1 MQWRD
6 CSLVSDAGAS
16 SAIVLYYHAPAAT
29 PLHCHTRIMPSQPDY
44 YAILEVSPSASPEV
58 ITSAYRSL
66 ARKYHPDA
74 NRSPEAGAKMKAIN
88 AAYDVLGDRDKR
100 ATYDR
105 QRTAAAKV
113 TPAPATPPASPS
125 PAPEESPSQ
134 RVWAVLASPAFG
146 AFVVAFII
154 AYVALAFITDAIAP
168 RISETLLALL
178 AVLVALAA
186 TWLLR
191 RPRK

>member
-1 MQWRD
+1 M
-6 CSLVSDAGAS
+6 
-16 SAIVLYYHAPAAT
+16 
-29 PLHCHTRIMPSQPDY
+29 RIMPSQPDY

-74 NRSPEAGAKMKAIN
+74 NRSPESDAKMKAIN

-100 ATYDR
+100 AMYDR
-105 QRTAAAKV
+105 QRATAIR
-113 TPAPATPPASPS
+113 ATPPPAAPPANPP
-125 PAPEESPSQ
+125 PAPEISPSQ
-134 RVWAVLASPAFG
+134 RVWAVLASPAFST
-146 AFVVAFII
+146 FVVAFII

-168 RISETLLALL
+168 RISEALLALL